1 MEDDTRIKKKLIETK
16 KTCKSCKSAFCES
29 GTEKPKHLFGEN
41 SKSRMEGIKLS
52 RRWFVIVMAAPRP
65 RLEMKSI
72 FIDGEKKSLVR
83 FGIVKRLRYSILDKY
98 HSFLFLDLIL

>member
-1 MEDDTRIKKKLIETK
+1 MEDDTRIKKNSSRQN

-72 FIDGEKKSLVR
+72 FIDGEKKSLAR
-83 FGIVKRLRYSILDKY
+83 FGTVKRLRYSILISTT
-98 HSFLFLDLIL
+98 HFCS